1 MKITQCLK
9 VQVIKI
15 ASYSIMDDEMKKC
28 VEDEVN
34 IATSKL
40 KYNLMRLSMRYEF
53 LLRKL
58 KTMMIRINELENND
72 SENNLI

>member
-1 MKITQCLK
+1 MKKIRCLK
-9 VQVIKI
+9 VPVIKI

-28 VEDEVN
+28 VQDEIN

-58 KTMMIRINELENND
+58 KTMMIRINELEDSDSKNN
-72 SENNLI
+72 II

>member
-1 MKITQCLK
+1 
-9 VQVIKI
+9 
-15 ASYSIMDDEMKKC
+15 MDDEMKKC
-28 VEDEVN
+28 VQDEIN

-58 KTMMIRINELENND
+58 KTMMIRINELEDSDSKNN
-72 SENNLI
+72 II

>member
-1 MKITQCLK
+1 
-9 VQVIKI
+9 
-15 ASYSIMDDEMKKC
+15 MDDDMKKC